1 MCQSVSSLRRFMT
14 GRADKMEFLHYPVMH
29 EEVLENLTLPA
40 DRPSVLI
47 DCTTGEGGHTKLFL
61 DKYPLLTVFG
71 LDRDSEIQKK
81 AIERMKEY
89 GDRFR
94 PVNTWFNDYLS
105 ERDTESADAILFD
118 LGISIFH
125 YEESERGFSFRKDEE
140 LDMRLDTS
148 QSLSA
153 ETIVNE
159 YGEEALADVIYKYGE
174 ERYSRRIARA
184 VCEKRREKRIVT
196 SKELA
201 DIIWSCVPREYRY
214 GHLHPATRTF
224 QALRIEVNRELDRIE
239 PALTEALRVLNKGGR
254 VAVIT
259 FHSLEDRIVKWTF
272 KDREQ
277 KYGDIKILTKKPIVP
292 SDKECD
298 ENPPSRSS
306 KLRIVEKL

>member
-1 MCQSVSSLRRFMT
+1 
-14 GRADKMEFLHYPVMH
+14 MEFLHYPVMH
-29 EEVLENLTLPA
+29 DEVLSSLTLPE
-40 DRPSVLI
+40 DRDSVLI

-61 DKYPLLTVFG
+61 EKYPRVTVIG

-81 AIERMKEY
+81 AVERLKEY
-89 GDRFR
+89 TTRFQ

-105 ERDTESADAILFD
+105 SRESESADAVLFD

-148 QSLSA
+148 QSLTA
-153 ETIVNE
+153 ATVVNE
-159 YGEEALADVIYKYGE
+159 YREDTLADVIYRYGE

-184 VCEKRREKRIVT
+184 VCEYRQGKRIET
-196 SKELA
+196 SRELA
-201 DIIWSCVPREYRY
+201 DIIWSSVPREYRY
-214 GHLHPATRTF
+214 GRIHPATRTF

-239 PALTEALRVLNKGGR
+239 PALTEALRVLRKGGR

-272 KDREQ
+272 KDRAE
-277 KYGDIKILTKKPIVP
+277 KYGDIRILTKKPIVP
-292 SDKECD
+292 TDRECD

-306 KLRIVEKL
+306 KLRVVEKI

>member
-1 MCQSVSSLRRFMT
+1 
-14 GRADKMEFLHYPVMH
+14 MEILHYPVMH
-29 EEVLENLTLPA
+29 EEVLENLTLPR
-40 DRPSVLI
+40 DRETVLI

-61 DKYPLLTVFG
+61 ESYPLLTVIG

-81 AIERMKEY
+81 AIERLRDY

-105 ERDTESADAILFD
+105 SRDSESADGILFD

-140 LDMRLDTS
+140 LDMRLDSS
-148 QSLSA
+148 QSLTA

-159 YGEEALADVIYKYGE
+159 YSEEELANVIYKYGE

-184 VCEKRREKRIVT
+184 IGERRQEKRIVT
-196 SKELA
+196 SKELGE
-201 DIIWSCVPREYRY
+201 IIWASVPREYRY
-214 GHLHPATRTF
+214 GRIHPATRTF

-239 PALTEALRVLNKGGR
+239 PALTEAMRVLKKGGR
-254 VAVIT
+254 IAVIT

-272 KDREQ
+272 KDRAE
-277 KYGDIKILTKKPIVP
+277 KYGDIRILTKKPIIP
-292 SDKECD
+292 TDKECD

-306 KLRIVEKL
+306 KLRVIEKL

>member
-1 MCQSVSSLRRFMT
+1 
-14 GRADKMEFLHYPVMH
+14 MH
-29 EEVLENLTLPA
+29 DEVLANLTLPE
-40 DRPSVLI
+40 DRDSVLI

-61 DKYPLLTVFG
+61 EKYPRVTVIG

-81 AIERMKEY
+81 AVERLKEY
-89 GDRFR
+89 TTRFQ

-105 ERDTESADAILFD
+105 SRESESADAVLFD

-148 QSLSA
+148 QSLTA
-153 ETIVNE
+153 GTVVNE
-159 YGEEALADVIYKYGE
+159 YREDTLADVIYRYGE

-184 VCEKRREKRIVT
+184 ICEYRAGKKIET
-196 SKELA
+196 SRELA
-201 DIIWSCVPREYRY
+201 DIIWNSVPREYRY
-214 GHLHPATRTF
+214 GRIHPATRTF

-239 PALTEALRVLNKGGR
+239 PALTEALRVLRKGGR

-272 KDREQ
+272 KDRAE
-277 KYGDIKILTKKPIVP
+277 KYGDIRILTKKPIVP
-292 SDKECD
+292 TDKECD

-306 KLRIVEKL
+306 KLRVVEKI

>member
-1 MCQSVSSLRRFMT
+1 
-14 GRADKMEFLHYPVMH
+14 MEFLHYPVMH
-29 EEVLENLTLPA
+29 DEVLANLTLPS
-40 DRPSVLI
+40 DRDSVLI

-61 DKYPLLTVFG
+61 EKYPRVTVIG

-81 AIERMKEY
+81 AVERLKEY
-89 GDRFR
+89 TTRFQ

-105 ERDTESADAILFD
+105 SRESESADAVLFD

-148 QSLSA
+148 QSLTA
-153 ETIVNE
+153 ATVVNE
-159 YGEEALADVIYKYGE
+159 YREDTLADVIYRYGE

-184 VCEKRREKRIVT
+184 VCEYRQGKRIET
-196 SKELA
+196 SRELA
-201 DIIWSCVPREYRY
+201 DIIWSSVPREYRY
-214 GHLHPATRTF
+214 GRIHPATRTF

-239 PALTEALRVLNKGGR
+239 PALTEALRVLRKGGR

-272 KDREQ
+272 KDRAE
-277 KYGDIKILTKKPIVP
+277 KYGDIRILTKKPIVP
-292 SDKECD
+292 TDRECD

-306 KLRIVEKL
+306 KLRVVEKI

>member
-1 MCQSVSSLRRFMT
+1 
-14 GRADKMEFLHYPVMH
+14 MEFLHYPVMH
-29 EEVLENLTLPA
+29 DEVLSLLTLPG
-40 DRPSVLI
+40 DRDSVLI
-47 DCTTGEGGHTKLFL
+47 DCTTGEGGHSKLFL
-61 DKYPLLTVFG
+61 EKYPRVSVIG

-81 AIERMKEY
+81 AVERLKEY
-89 GDRFR
+89 TTRFQ

-105 ERDTESADAILFD
+105 LRESESADAVLFD

-148 QSLSA
+148 QSLTA
-153 ETIVNE
+153 GTVVNE
-159 YGEEALADVIYKYGE
+159 YREETLADVIYRYGE

-184 VCEKRREKRIVT
+184 ICEYREKKKIET
-196 SKELA
+196 SRELA
-201 DIIWSCVPREYRY
+201 DIIWSSVPREYRY
-214 GHLHPATRTF
+214 GRIHPATRTF

-239 PALTEALRVLNKGGR
+239 PALTEALRVLRKGGR

-272 KDREQ
+272 RDRAE
-277 KYGDIKILTKKPIVP
+277 KYGDIRILTKKPIVP
-292 SDKECD
+292 TDMECD

-306 KLRIVEKL
+306 KLRVVEKI